1 MKHGGKSKVSKSPTQ
16 IALSQK
22 SAVTDPERAAARAA
36 VRIDDDSQRTAVAAA
51 RAALE
56 KKAEEVVVLDLRG
69 VSGYTDF
76 LVIGSGQSDRQVESI
91 AESVAKE
98 LKAQG
103 HRVVGSEG
111 QRGGRWVLLDFG
123 DVVVHVFHQDER
135 SHYDLEGLW
144 ADAPRIEIES

>member
-1 MKHGGKSKVSKSPTQ
+1 MKQKGNSTVPKSPSQ

-22 SAVTDPERAAARAA
+22 SPKTDPERAAARAA

-56 KKAEEVVVLDLRG
+56 KKAEEVVILDLRG

-76 LVIGSGQSDRQVESI
+76 LVIGSGQSDRQLESI
-91 AESVAKE
+91 AESVQKE

-103 HRVVGSEG
+103 HRLVGSEG

-135 SHYDLEGLW
+135 THYDLEGLW
-144 ADAPRIEIES
+144 ADAPRLEVAS

>member
-1 MKHGGKSKVSKSPTQ
+1 MPKSPSQ

-22 SAVTDPERAAARAA
+22 STAPDPARAAARAA
-36 VRIDDDSQRTAVAAA
+36 ARLDEDSQRTAVAAA

-76 LVIGSGQSDRQVESI
+76 LVIGSGQSDRQLEAI
-91 AESVAKE
+91 AEGVEKE

-103 HRVVGSEG
+103 HRVIGSEG

-123 DVVVHVFHQDER
+123 DVVIHVFHQEER
-135 SHYDLEGLW
+135 YHYDLEGLW
-144 ADAPRIEIES
+144 ADAPRVEVGP

>member
-1 MKHGGKSKVSKSPTQ
+1 MPS
-16 IALSQK
+16 
-22 SAVTDPERAAARAA
+22 AA
-36 VRIDDDSQRTAVAAA
+36 VRIDEDSRRTAVAAA

-76 LVIGSGQSDRQVESI
+76 LVIGSGSSDRQIEAI
-91 AESVAKE
+91 AESVEKE

-103 HRVVGSEG
+103 HRLVGSEG

-135 SHYDLEGLW
+135 MHYDLDGLW
-144 ADAPRIEIES
+144 ADAPRIEVSP

>member
-1 MKHGGKSKVSKSPTQ
+1 MKHGGRVHHDTER
-16 IALSQK
+16 A
-22 SAVTDPERAAARAA
+22 AVRAAAR
-36 VRIDDDSQRTAVAAA
+36 VDDDSQRTALMAA

-56 KKAEEVVVLDLRG
+56 KKAEQVVVLDLRG

-76 LVIGSGQSDRQVESI
+76 LVIGSGTSDRQLESI
-91 AESVAKE
+91 AESVEKE
-98 LKAQG
+98 LKSHG

-135 SHYDLEGLW
+135 AHYDLEGLW
-144 ADAPRIEIES
+144 ADAPRVGIDA